1 MQVKPVNDDNSRA
14 LAINIRPSLLILPPT
29 RHDAYI
35 HRMVCSLKNLTVLG
49 LQGND
54 LRDIPPCFA
63 DLKKLAT
70 FGKLSVVDL
79 FDDCSNIRS
88 VNTDFLTTFLDRLT
102 GFLCFNFCG

>member
-1 MQVKPVNDDNSRA
+1 M
-14 LAINIRPSLLILPPT
+14 
-29 RHDAYI
+29 
-35 HRMVCSLKNLTVLG
+35 HRMVCSVQNLVKLG

-63 DLKKLAT
+63 NLTKLAV
-70 FGKLSVVDL
+70 FGKLRVSGL

-88 VNTDFLTTFLDRLT
+88 VNTDFLATFLDGLP